1 MEVTATKRLRGLL
14 CLLLCMLI
22 AAGCL
27 PAQADTIPQPTLSP
41 DAAEY
46 DSDHP
51 ELLEEE
57 QLYAASAILIEASS
71 GMVIFE
77 KDADTIRYPASTTK
91 IMTVMLG
98 IIMIDPN
105 DYDKEVMVS
114 ERAVQ
119 VPEDS
124 STMDLKAGE
133 VLSYRDLLYGTMLL
147 SANDGSNVI
156 AETVSGS
163 IEAFVQLMNDKAAE
177 LGCTNTHFANPHGY
191 HDDDHY
197 TTARDLALIAQAAMQ
212 VDLFR

>member
-1 MEVTATKRLRGLL
+1 
-14 CLLLCMLI
+14 
-22 AAGCL
+22 
-27 PAQADTIPQPTLSP
+27 
-41 DAAEY
+41 
-46 DSDHP
+46 
-51 ELLEEE
+51 
-57 QLYAASAILIEASS
+57 
-71 GMVIFE
+71 
-77 KDADTIRYPASTTK
+77 
-91 IMTVMLG
+91 
-98 IIMIDPN
+98 
-105 DYDKEVMVS
+105 
-114 ERAVQ
+114 
-119 VPEDS
+119 
-124 STMDLKAGE
+124 MDLKAGE